1 MPNALRLLLILLFA
15 VAGASP
21 AFAQNNNQGP
31 AQIPQATLATPDQL
45 SAQLDQIKQSI
56 TDKGK
61 LTDTILT
68 DARSKTAAV
77 QQQADQLAA
86 SLVPQVDAMKAKLDV
101 LGAAPAKGAPPEAP
115 EVAAQRKQLTKDKT
129 DLDGQLTQAK
139 SLSLESQQLI
149 TQIAGLRRDLFQAQV
164 FQRTA
169 SPLAKPFWSRLA
181 QNLPDDR
188 ASLGVLGASMQGALA
203 QAWQPANRVPFI
215 LCLLTAV
222 ALLVVGRRLLEHKVL
237 DLASKYLPAG
247 HLRRSALALIITL
260 ITMLTY
266 GLAAWLIYLAV
277 NWNGVFDEELDDL
290 TKPLVE
296 LTFIAASMAGIGR
309 AMLSVRRPSWRLPP
323 ISDDLAKR
331 LSLFPA
337 LLALSVLLLGI
348 VEQITGDIGASLG
361 TAMAAN
367 ALASTVIGL
376 LLASALVRMG
386 KARRALIAGGG
397 TPAKRPLWV
406 GLLVAAAFITT
417 VIVLAGV
424 LTGYIALAFF
434 MARQAMRAGFLIALL
449 YLLMHLI
456 NDLCESLLSPDSR
469 SGQRL
474 QDTFG
479 IAPARLEQTATV
491 ISGVVRAFL
500 LLLAVPLILAPYG
513 SGTSELID
521 RGSQLFAGRSLGTLT
536 INPTNIFNAMLVLL
550 VGGIVVRLLKRWL
563 STQLLPKTSLD
574 VGMQTSIVT
583 LLGYV
588 GGVLVFVLVLGALK
602 VDVQSIAW
610 VASALSVG
618 IGFGLQAIVQNFIS
632 GLILLAERPVKVGDW
647 VSIAGVEGDVRRINV
662 RATEIQQ
669 GDRSTVIVPNS
680 QLITQNVRNVT
691 MANAKGRV
699 QIRLPMPLSTDPAKV
714 RQIVFDI
721 LRNHP
726 STLETPS
733 PSVQLDSIDSGS
745 LMFVCTAYVTNPRD
759 GGNVK
764 SDLLFEIINRL
775 RESNMPLTTPQ
786 DMVVRTMHPENTAG
800 TPQPTTIM
808 PGTKT

>member
-1 MPNALRLLLILLFA
+1 MPIALRLLLILLFT

-21 AFAQNNNQGP
+21 VLAQNNNQAP

-45 SAQLDQIKQSI
+45 SAQLDQIKQAI

-61 LTDTILT
+61 LTDGILT

-77 QQQADQLAA
+77 QQQAEQLAA

-101 LGAAPAKGAPPEAP
+101 LGAAPVKGAPPEAP
-115 EVAAQRKQLTKDKT
+115 EVAAQRRQLTKDKT

-188 ASLGVLGASMQGALA
+188 ASLGVLGTSMQGALA

-215 LCLLTAV
+215 LCLLAAI
-222 ALLVVGRRLLEHKVL
+222 ALVVVGRRLLEHKVL
-237 DLASKYLPAG
+237 DLASKYLPSG

-266 GLAAWLIYLAV
+266 GIAAWLIYLAV
-277 NWNGVFDEELDDL
+277 NWNGVFDQELDDL
-290 TKPLVE
+290 TKPLVR
-296 LTFIAASMAGIGR
+296 LTFVAASMAGIGR

-386 KARRALIAGGG
+386 KARRALIASGG

-417 VIVLAGV
+417 MMVLAGV

-434 MARQAMRAGFLIALL
+434 LSRQAMRAGFLIALL
-449 YLLMHLI
+449 YLLMHLV

-469 SGQRL
+469 TGQRM

-479 IAPARLEQTATV
+479 IAPARLEQAATV

-500 LLLAVPLILAPYG
+500 LLLAVPLVLAPYG
-513 SGTSELID
+513 AGTNELID

-536 INPTNIFNAMLVLL
+536 INPTNIFNAILVLL
-550 VGGIVVRLLKRWL
+550 LGAVIVRLIKRWL
-563 STQLLPKTSLD
+563 GTQLLPKTALD
-574 VGMQTSIVT
+574 VGMQSSIVT

-669 GDRSTVIVPNS
+669 SDRSTVIVPNS

-691 MANAKGRV
+691 MANAQGRV

-726 STLETPS
+726 STLDTPS
-733 PSVQLDSIDSGS
+733 PSVQLDSIDAGS
-745 LMFVCTAYVTNPRD
+745 LLFVCTAYVTNPRD
-759 GGNVK
+759 AGNVK
-764 SDLLFEIINRL
+764 SDLLFEIIDRL
-775 RESNMPLTTPQ
+775 RQSNMPLTTPQ
-786 DMVVRTMHPENTAG
+786 DMVVRTMHPENTTG
-800 TPQPTTIM
+800 TPQPTTIV

>member
-21 AFAQNNNQGP
+21 AFAQNNNQAP

-406 GLLVAAAFITT
+406 GLLVAAAFVTT

>member
-1 MPNALRLLLILLFA
+1 MPIALRLLLILLFT

-21 AFAQNNNQGP
+21 VLAQNNNQAP

-45 SAQLDQIKQSI
+45 SAQLDQIKQAI

-61 LTDTILT
+61 LTDGILT

-77 QQQADQLAA
+77 QQQAEQLAA

-101 LGAAPAKGAPPEAP
+101 LGAAPVKGAPPEAP
-115 EVAAQRKQLTKDKT
+115 EVAAQRRQLTKDKT

-188 ASLGVLGASMQGALA
+188 ASLGVLGTSMQGALA

-215 LCLLTAV
+215 LCLLAAI
-222 ALLVVGRRLLEHKVL
+222 ALVVVGRRLLEHKVL
-237 DLASKYLPAG
+237 DLASKYLPSG

-266 GLAAWLIYLAV
+266 GIAAWLIYLAV
-277 NWNGVFDEELDDL
+277 NWNGVFDQELDDL
-290 TKPLVE
+290 TKPLVR
-296 LTFIAASMAGIGR
+296 LTFVAASMAGIGR

-386 KARRALIAGGG
+386 KARRALIASGG

-417 VIVLAGV
+417 MMVLAGV

-434 MARQAMRAGFLIALL
+434 LSRQAMRAGFLIALL
-449 YLLMHLI
+449 YLLMHLV

-469 SGQRL
+469 TGQRM

-479 IAPARLEQTATV
+479 IAPARLEQAATV
-491 ISGVVRAFL
+491 ISGVARAFL
-500 LLLAVPLILAPYG
+500 LLLAVPLVLAPYG
-513 SGTSELID
+513 AGTNELID

-536 INPTNIFNAMLVLL
+536 INPTNIFNAILVLL
-550 VGGIVVRLLKRWL
+550 LGAVIVRLIKRWL
-563 STQLLPKTSLD
+563 GTQLLPKTALD
-574 VGMQTSIVT
+574 VGMQSSIVT

-647 VSIAGVEGDVRRINV
+647 VSIAGVEGDIRRINV

-669 GDRSTVIVPNS
+669 SDRSTVIVPNS

-691 MANAKGRV
+691 MANAQGRV

-726 STLETPS
+726 STLDTPS
-733 PSVQLDSIDSGS
+733 PSVQLDSIDAGS
-745 LMFVCTAYVTNPRD
+745 LLFVCTAYVTNPRD
-759 GGNVK
+759 AGNVK
-764 SDLLFEIINRL
+764 SDLLFEIIDRL
-775 RESNMPLTTPQ
+775 RQSNMPLTTPQ
-786 DMVVRTMHPENTAG
+786 DMVVRTMHPENTTG
-800 TPQPTTIM
+800 TPQPTTIV

>member
-1 MPNALRLLLILLFA
+1 MPIVLRLLLILLFT

-21 AFAQNNNQGP
+21 VLAQNNNQAP

-45 SAQLDQIKQSI
+45 SAQLDQIKQAI

-61 LTDTILT
+61 LTDSILT
-68 DARSKTAAV
+68 DARTRTAAV
-77 QQQADQLAA
+77 QQQAEQLTA

-139 SLSLESQQLI
+139 SLTLESQQLI
-149 TQIAGLRRDLFQAQV
+149 TQIASLRRDLFQAQV

-188 ASLGVLGASMQGALA
+188 ASLAVLGTSMQGALA
-203 QAWQPANRVPFI
+203 QAWQPANRVSFI
-215 LCLLTAV
+215 LCLLAAV

-237 DLASKYLPAG
+237 DLASKYLPSG

-266 GLAAWLIYLAV
+266 GIAAWLIYLAV

-290 TKPLVE
+290 AKPLVR

-323 ISDDLAKR
+323 ISDDLARR
-331 LSLFPA
+331 LALFPA

-417 VIVLAGV
+417 VLVLAGV

-434 MARQAMRAGFLIALL
+434 LSRQAMRAGFLIALL
-449 YLLMHLI
+449 YLLMHLV
-456 NDLCESLLSPDSR
+456 NDLCESLLSPESR
-469 SGQRL
+469 TGQRL

-479 IAPARLEQTATV
+479 IAPARLEQAATV
-491 ISGVVRAFL
+491 ISGVARAFL
-500 LLLAVPLILAPYG
+500 LLLAVPLVLAPYG
-513 SGTSELID
+513 AGTNELID

-536 INPTNIFNAMLVLL
+536 INPTSIFNAMLVLL
-550 VGGIVVRLLKRWL
+550 VGGIVVRLVKRWL
-563 STQLLPKTSLD
+563 GTQLLPKTSLD
-574 VGMQTSIVT
+574 IGMQSSIVT

-669 GDRSTVIVPNS
+669 SDRSTVIVPNS

-691 MANAKGRV
+691 MANAQGRV

-726 STLETPS
+726 STLDTPS
-733 PSVQLDSIDSGS
+733 PSVQLDSIDAGS
-745 LMFVCTAYVTNPRD
+745 LLFVCTAYVTNPRD
-759 GGNVK
+759 AGNVK
-764 SDLLFEIINRL
+764 SDLLFEIIDRL
-775 RESNMPLTTPQ
+775 RQSNMPLTTPQ

-800 TPQPTTIM
+800 TPQPTTIV

>member
-1 MPNALRLLLILLFA
+1 MPIALRLLLILLFT

-21 AFAQNNNQGP
+21 VLAQNNNQTP
-31 AQIPQATLATPDQL
+31 AQIPQSTLATPDQL
-45 SAQLDQIKQSI
+45 SAQLDQIKQAI

-61 LTDTILT
+61 LTDGILT
-68 DARSKTAAV
+68 DARTKAAAV
-77 QQQADQLAA
+77 QQQAEQLAA

-139 SLSLESQQLI
+139 SLNLESQQLI

-188 ASLGVLGASMQGALA
+188 ASLGVLGTSMQGALA

-215 LCLLTAV
+215 LCLLAAV

-237 DLASKYLPAG
+237 DLASKYLPSG
-247 HLRRSALALIITL
+247 HLRRSALALIMTL
-260 ITMLTY
+260 ITMLTF
-266 GLAAWLIYLAV
+266 GIAAWLIYLAV

-290 TKPLVE
+290 AKPLVR
-296 LTFIAASMAGIGR
+296 LTFVAASMAGIGR

-331 LSLFPA
+331 LALFPA

-386 KARRALIAGGG
+386 KARRALIASGG

-417 VIVLAGV
+417 ILVLAGV

-434 MARQAMRAGFLIALL
+434 LSRQAMRAGFLIALL
-449 YLLMHLI
+449 YLLMHLV

-469 SGQRL
+469 TGQRM

-479 IAPARLEQTATV
+479 IAPARLEQAATV
-491 ISGVVRAFL
+491 ISGVARAFL
-500 LLLAVPLILAPYG
+500 LLLAVPLVLAPYG
-513 SGTSELID
+513 AGTNELID

-536 INPTNIFNAMLVLL
+536 INPTSIFNAMLVLL
-550 VGGIVVRLLKRWL
+550 VGGIVVRLIKRWL
-563 STQLLPKTSLD
+563 GTQLLPKTSLD
-574 VGMQTSIVT
+574 IGMQSSIVT

-669 GDRSTVIVPNS
+669 SDRSTVIVPNS

-691 MANAKGRV
+691 MANAQGRV

-726 STLETPS
+726 STLDTPS
-733 PSVQLDSIDSGS
+733 PSVQLDSIDAGS
-745 LMFVCTAYVTNPRD
+745 LLFVCTAYVTNPRD
-759 GGNVK
+759 AGNVK
-764 SDLLFEIINRL
+764 SDLLFEIIDRL
-775 RESNMPLTTPQ
+775 RQSNMPLTTPQ
-786 DMVVRTMHPENTAG
+786 DMVVRTMHPENTTG
-800 TPQPTTIM
+800 TPQPTTIV